1 MKRIFLLLLLAWA
14 QSLPAQEFVSVANGK
29 FMLNGSSYYFIGAN
43 MWYGCYLG
51 SDKVK
56 GGRERLIRELD
67 FLKKQGITNLRVLG
81 ASELSAFDNHFPF
94 TIQTAPSQ
102 YDESMLQGLDFLL
115 AEMKK
120 RDMKAVIYLN
130 NYWNWSGGMGQYIT
144 WVDPELAASV
154 PFNPERKWE
163 REMTLSSYFYSHS
176 QAQEHFKN
184 YIASLVS
191 RRNTFNHTL
200 YKDDPTIMSWQLSNE
215 PRPGMD
221 GEQGEKNIHEFM
233 RWIDQTAGYIHA
245 LDPNHLVSSGNEG
258 KVGTIQNLDY
268 YEQTH
273 TSKNIDYLTLHIWA
287 KNWSWFN
294 ADKPDETFP
303 VAKKNALEH
312 LKLHIDLAKKMN
324 KPIVM
329 EEFGLDRDY
338 KSCLPGTPTKMRD
351 EYFTALF
358 DMLFREASLGAPAA
372 GANVWAW
379 GGEGEPMDKI
389 KSSIESSAYVGDPFV
404 EPQGLNSVFI
414 KDKSTL
420 RILEKY
426 NRLFM
431 TLRQKERK

>member
-1 MKRIFLLLLLAWA
+1 MRKIFLLLLLISA
-14 QSLPAQEFVSVANGK
+14 QLLHAQDFISVDNGK
-29 FMLNGSSYYFIGAN
+29 FMLRGKPYYFIGAN

-56 GGRERLIRELD
+56 GGRERLVRELD
-67 FLKKQGITNLRVLG
+67 FLQEQGITNLRVLG

-102 YDESMLQGLDFLL
+102 YDESLLQGLDFLL

-130 NYWNWSGGMGQYIT
+130 NYWNWSGGMGQYVT
-144 WVDPELAASV
+144 WVDPDLAASV
-154 PFNPERKWE
+154 PLNPERKWE
-163 REMTLSSYFYSHS
+163 REMTLSSYFYSHQ
-176 QAQEHFKN
+176 QAQGHFRN
-184 YIASLVS
+184 YIASLIS
-191 RRNTFNHTL
+191 RKNVFTNTL

-221 GEQGEKNIHEFM
+221 GEQGEKNIYEFM
-233 RWIDQTAGYIHA
+233 KWIDQTAAYIHS
-245 LDPNHLVSSGNEG
+245 LDSNHLVSSGNEG
-258 KVGTIQNLDY
+258 KVGTIQKLEY

-273 TSKNIDYLTLHIWA
+273 ATKNIDYLTLHIWA
-287 KNWSWFN
+287 KNWSWFD
-294 ADKPDETFP
+294 ADKPDKTFP

-324 KPIVM
+324 KPLVM

-338 KSCLPGTPTKMRD
+338 KNYLPGTPTHMRD
-351 EYFTALF
+351 EYFMALF
-358 DMLFREASLGAPAA
+358 EMLFNEASRGAPVA

-379 GGEGEPMDKI
+379 GGEGVPMKKI
-389 KSSIESSAYVGDPFV
+389 KSSIEASAYVGDPFV
-404 EPQGLNSVFI
+404 EPQGLNSVFK

-420 RILEKY
+420 RILKKY
-426 NRLFM
+426 NELFE
-431 TLRQKERK
+431 TLHKKD